1 MRRKPENKWM
11 KENQIIVG
19 TNGRSAETTL
29 QKSPEDGVRGE
40 RKVNKDLG
48 KKQQA

>member
-1 MRRKPENKWM
+1 M

-19 TNGRSAETTL
+19 MNGSSAETTI
-29 QKSPEDGVRGE
+29 QESREDGVRGE